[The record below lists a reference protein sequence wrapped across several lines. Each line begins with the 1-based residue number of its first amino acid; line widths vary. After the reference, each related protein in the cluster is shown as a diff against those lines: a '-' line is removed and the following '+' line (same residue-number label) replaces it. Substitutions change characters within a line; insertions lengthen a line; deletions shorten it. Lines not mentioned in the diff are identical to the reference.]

1 MLELFL
7 AQSCFWSY
15 DLVVSDFFHSVNDSL
30 KHRDQQV
37 LWHPCAQMKDYEAFA
52 PIHVVG
58 AQGVWLELANGQ
70 RVLDAI
76 SSWWCKSLGHGHQA
90 VLDAIQAQSRCF
102 EHVILANTVQE
113 GVVRLSERLL
123 NAANGLPS
131 KHWGKD
137 CEPGALPGYF
147 GKVFYA
153 DNGSTAIE
161 IAMKMALHA
170 QQHRG
175 QLQRKQFVAFS
186 NGYHGE
192 TVGAMSVSDLDWA
205 ASPYRDLCFPV
216 FRLGDLP
223 YRSGPNDPDWLS
235 VDDEWLL
242 IQTQLDQVKDTA
254 CAIVYEPI
262 LQAAGSMRLYSPEL
276 LCRLRAWADAHGVFL
291 IADEIAAGMGR
302 LGGMLAT
309 HLAAHGG
316 EGANDRDPA
325 RSPLPDFACVSKGL
339 TGGAMPLSAVLT
351 TDIIYD
357 LFYDDYATGKAFMHS
372 NTYTGHALGVAAANA
387 ALDVYAADDVC
398 GGVVR
403 RGPGLLDRLTTL
415 VGSLGVLTNPR
426 GLGFVAAVDLVG
438 PGGAQLAPAD
448 RTGYRVYQAAV
459 ERGALLRNLGDTM
472 YLFPPL
478 IASESELD
486 QMVQILGEAV
496 EAVLLKT

>member
-1 MLELFL
+1 VNK
-7 AQSCFWSY
+7 SS
-15 DLVVSDFFHSVNDSL
+15 HSVNDSL

-37 LWHPCAQMKDYEAFA
+37 LWHPCAQMKDYEAFT

-76 SSWWCKSLGHGHQA
+76 SSWWCKSLGHGYQA

-102 EHVILANTVQE
+102 EHVILANTMQQGAVA
-113 GVVRLSERLL
+113 LSERLL
-123 NAANGLPS
+123 NAANGFPR
-131 KHWGKD
+131 KYWAKD
-137 CEPGALPGYF
+137 CEPGVLPGHF

-153 DNGSTAIE
+153 DNGSTAVE

-216 FRLGDLP
+216 FRLDDLP
-223 YRSGPNDPDWLS
+223 YRSGPSDPDWFNI
-235 VDDEWLL
+235 DAEWPL
-242 IQTQLDQVKDTA
+242 IQTQLDRVKDTA

-262 LQAAGSMRLYSPEL
+262 LQAAGSMCLYSPEL
-276 LCRLRAWADAHGVFL
+276 LWRLRDWADTHGVFL

-302 LGGMLAT
+302 LGGLLAT
-309 HLAAHGG
+309 HLAAQGDAATSG
-316 EGANDRDPA
+316 NGQRDKTQPDA
-325 RSPLPDFACVSKGL
+325 VQSPLPDFACVSKGL
-339 TGGAMPLSAVLT
+339 TSGTMPLSAVLT
-351 TDIIYD
+351 TDAIYD

-387 ALDVYAADDVC
+387 VLDVYAADDVC
-398 GGVVR
+398 GDVAR
-403 RGPGLLDRLTTL
+403 RGPGLLDRLTALTE
-415 VGSLGVLTNPR
+415 SLGVLANPR

-438 PGGAQLAPAD
+438 PGGAALNSAD

-459 ERGALLRNLGDTM
+459 ERGAFLRNLGDTM

-478 IASESELD
+478 IASEDELD
-486 QMVQILGEAV
+486 QMVRILGEAI
-496 EAVLLKT
+496 EAVLLS